1 MSDESPPRSG
11 APTPSAGDDR
21 AAPDADARDEAIAS
35 ILAVGELDEMTRRR
49 LVQTALDDADAYDDA
64 RADRRFG
71 RRAAVLGVA
80 AALAIGAVVGTV
92 IVTQPDDG
100 TTTSAARAPLTTAAG
115 EQAKAAAPDAAGG
128 TDAAAPAPA
137 AAEGAPPVE
146 LGDLGAV
153 ANDAGLRAAINGRLE
168 AGTSSSRASIPCGNQ
183 NPSGGAG
190 IYGLIAITAAGT
202 ATLDGRSIVVF
213 VGPTRAGKSVA
224 VVLDSEEAC
233 AFVRNVPL

>member
-1 MSDESPPRSG
+1 M
-11 APTPSAGDDR
+11 
-21 AAPDADARDEAIAS
+21 
-35 ILAVGELDEMTRRR
+35 LAVDELDEVTRRR
-49 LVQTALDDADAYDDA
+49 LVQAALDDADAYDDA
-64 RADRRFG
+64 GADRRFG

-128 TDAAAPAPA
+128 TDAAAAPAPAA

-153 ANDAGLRAAINGRLE
+153 ANAAGLRAAINARLE

-183 NPSGGAG
+183 NPSGAAG

-224 VVLDSEEAC
+224 VVLDSEAAC